1 MLIGLAEPSAGTR
14 ARSQRRAPSC
24 RTPMALVFQDA
35 RLLPWRRVIANVAFG
50 LEGSGLSKAER
61 LAKAQAMLD
70 LVGLGDLGQRWPHQ
84 LSGGQRQ
91 RVAIARALAVDPDVL
106 LMDEPFSALDS
117 FTREGLQDELQRIQA
132 ATGKTILFVTHDI
145 DEAVTLADRVV
156 VLAGSPGRL
165 AAEMRVD
172 GAPAPAP
179 ARRRPAGGRPAIAD
193 GAVEPLGG
201 ALRRRGERRV
211 RKGSRARPLPS
222 ARPALYPA
230 GSHPFASRTRPM
242 RRRTRSLIGTIVML
256 AFIIIYA
263 PLAMALA
270 DSRISETP
278 GARAG
283 GALRPARH
291 RLDLPADA
299 ADQLDGQERRTE
311 TDGS

>member
-1 MLIGLAEPSAGTR
+1 MSEPIISIAGLELAYARDGARTVILRDLDLAVARGEFLVIVGESGVGKSTVLRVLIGLAQPNAGTVR
-14 ARSQRRAPSC
+14 IEARPGC

-156 VLAGSPGRL
+156 VLAGSPGHL
-165 AAEMRVD
+165 AAEMPITVPR
-172 GAPAPAP
+172 P
-179 ARRRPAGGRPAIAD
+179 RRRR
-193 GAVEPLGG
+193 
-201 ALRRRGERRV
+201 
-211 RKGSRARPLPS
+211 
-222 ARPALYPA
+222 
-230 GSHPFASRTRPM
+230 
-242 RRRTRSLIGTIVML
+242 
-256 AFIIIYA
+256 
-263 PLAMALA
+263 
-270 DSRISETP
+270 
-278 GARAG
+278 
-283 GALRPARH
+283 
-291 RLDLPADA
+291 DA
-299 ADQLDGQERRTE
+299 ALQEAARQLRMELSNRSSE
-311 TDGS
+311 L

>member
-1 MLIGLAEPSAGTR
+1 MSDPIISIAGLSLAYERAGTRTVILQDLDLDVVRGEFLVIVGESGVGKSTVLRVLIGLAEPSAGTVR
-14 ARSQRRAPSC
+14 LQARPDC

-165 AAEMRVD
+165 AAEMPVTVPR
-172 GAPAPAP
+172 P
-179 ARRRPAGGRPAIAD
+179 RRRR
-193 GAVEPLGG
+193 
-201 ALRRRGERRV
+201 
-211 RKGSRARPLPS
+211 
-222 ARPALYPA
+222 
-230 GSHPFASRTRPM
+230 
-242 RRRTRSLIGTIVML
+242 
-256 AFIIIYA
+256 
-263 PLAMALA
+263 
-270 DSRISETP
+270 
-278 GARAG
+278 
-283 GALRPARH
+283 
-291 RLDLPADA
+291 DA
-299 ADQLDGQERRTE
+299 ALQEAARQLRMELSNRSAE
-311 TDGS
+311 L

>member
-1 MLIGLAEPSAGTR
+1 MSDPIISIAGLSLAYERAGTRTVILQDLDLDVARGEFLVIVGESGVGKSTVLRVLIGLAEPSAGTVR
-14 ARSQRRAPSC
+14 LQARPDC

-50 LEGSGLSKAER
+50 LEGRGLSKAER

-165 AAEMRVD
+165 AAEMPVTVPR
-172 GAPAPAP
+172 P
-179 ARRRPAGGRPAIAD
+179 RRRR
-193 GAVEPLGG
+193 
-201 ALRRRGERRV
+201 
-211 RKGSRARPLPS
+211 
-222 ARPALYPA
+222 
-230 GSHPFASRTRPM
+230 
-242 RRRTRSLIGTIVML
+242 
-256 AFIIIYA
+256 
-263 PLAMALA
+263 
-270 DSRISETP
+270 
-278 GARAG
+278 
-283 GALRPARH
+283 
-291 RLDLPADA
+291 DA
-299 ADQLDGQERRTE
+299 ALQEAARQLRMELSNRSAE
-311 TDGS
+311 L